1 MGWLTNNIDPALVE
15 YLFEIKIEKLKNIG
29 SYQRNFAKDIEINF
43 DLLEEQLQETPEMI
57 AFWDM
62 LLAEMKMRV
71 ETISH
76 AIRVQRGKI
85 TARIINEAQ
94 AKQLEVKS
102 TELKE
107 LINADPEMIRLEL
120 RLISAKRAEEKLKVV
135 VEAATR
141 KFDAL
146 RSLSGFK
153 RVEKNQA

>member
-1 MGWLTNNIDPALVE
+1 VVD
-15 YLFEIKIEKLKNIG
+15 
-29 SYQRNFAKDIEINF
+29 F
-43 DLLEEQLQETPEMI
+43 DLLEDQLQETPEMI

-62 LLAEMKMRV
+62 LLAEIKIRV
-71 ETISH
+71 EAISH

-85 TARIINEAQ
+85 TSRIINEAQ
-94 AKQLEVKS
+94 AKQLDVKS

-107 LINADPEMIRLEL
+107 LINADPAMIQLEL
-120 RLISAKRAEEKLKVV
+120 KLISAKKSEEKLKVV

-153 RVEKNQA
+153 KVEKNQA

>member
-1 MGWLTNNIDPALVE
+1 MSWLEDNIDPKLVE
-15 YLFEIKIEKLKNIG
+15 YLFEIKIDNLKNIG
-29 SYQRNFAKDIEINF
+29 SYQRNFAKDAVVDF
-43 DLLEEQLQETPEMI
+43 DLLEDQLQETPEMI

-62 LLAEMKMRV
+62 LLAEIKIRV
-71 ETISH
+71 EAISH

-85 TARIINEAQ
+85 TSRIINEAQ
-94 AKQLEVKS
+94 AKQLDVKS

-107 LINADPEMIRLEL
+107 LINADPAMIQLEL
-120 RLISAKRAEEKLKVV
+120 KLISAKKSEEKLKVV

-153 RVEKNQA
+153 KVEKNQA

>member
-1 MGWLTNNIDPALVE
+1 MGWLEDNIDPKLVE
-15 YLFEIKIEKLKNIG
+15 YLFEIKIDNLKNIG
-29 SYQRNFAKDIEINF
+29 SYQRNFAKDATVDF
-43 DLLEEQLQETPEMI
+43 DLLEDQLQETPEMI

-62 LLAEMKMRV
+62 LLAEIKIRV

-85 TARIINEAQ
+85 TSRIINEAQ
-94 AKQLEVKS
+94 AKQLDVKS

-107 LINADPEMIRLEL
+107 LINADPAMIQLEL
-120 RLISAKRAEEKLKVV
+120 KLISAKKAEEKLKVV

-153 RVEKNQA
+153 KVEKNQA